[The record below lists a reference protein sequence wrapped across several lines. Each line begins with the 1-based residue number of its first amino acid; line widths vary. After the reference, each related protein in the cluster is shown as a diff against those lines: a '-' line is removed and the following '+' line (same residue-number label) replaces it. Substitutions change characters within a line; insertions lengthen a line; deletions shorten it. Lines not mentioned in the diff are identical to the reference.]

1 MNTTEAMIDKLAS
14 KLGDEELGILAH
26 LMNKVAHTAVE
37 TVVTREQQREA
48 LIDKLASAGFT
59 PQEVAVELQKI
70 AEERQVQDEC
80 EKIAQDCVAMGNII
94 GKTAS
99 DVFLNNIRGFID
111 KHAQEEESVKEEV
124 KSAVEEVEEEED
136 KEEAKEDVEEAKD
149 ELSKAKEEAKKE
161 ASARRAALRQALLQV
176 AKL

>member
-1 MNTTEAMIDKLAS
+1 MYNTEAMIDKLAS

-59 PQEVAVELQKI
+59 PDEVAVELQKI

-99 DVFLNNIRGFID
+99 DTFLNNIRGFIS
-111 KHAQEEESVKEEV
+111 KHAEEGEG
-124 KSAVEEVEEEED
+124 EEEEK
-136 KEEAKEDVEEAKD
+136 KEEAAEGSEHESKEAPPFEAG
-149 ELSKAKEEAKKE
+149 EKEEEKEEKSEEKKE
-161 ASARRAALRQALLQV
+161 ASARRAALRTALLQV